1 MTAIVADTHT
11 IIWFLRNSQRLSD
24 NAAAAMDSAIQANLP
39 IYIAS
44 ISLVEMVYLMER
56 GKIPTVA
63 FDQLMATLDESTS
76 AFEVAPLDRTIT
88 LALASIDRAI
98 VPEMP
103 DRIIAA
109 TAQSLGLPLVTRDH
123 RIQNLSTLTTI
134 W

>member
-1 MTAIVADTHT
+1 MTAVVADTHA
-11 IIWFLRNSQRLSD
+11 IVWFLKNSNQLSD
-24 NAAAAMDSAIQANLP
+24 HAATAMDRAIQAGLP

-56 GKIPTVA
+56 GKIPTDA
-63 FDQLMATLDESTS
+63 FEQFMVTLEQPTS
-76 AFEVAPLDRTIT
+76 AFEVVPLDRTIT
-88 LALASIDRAI
+88 LSLVSIDRAI

-109 TAQSLGLPLVTRDH
+109 TAQRLGLPLVTRDC
-123 RIQNLSTLTTI
+123 RIQNLSTLVTI

>member
-1 MTAIVADTHT
+1 MTAVVAGTHA

-39 IYIAS
+39 IHIAS

-56 GKIPTVA
+56 GKIPAA
-63 FDQLMATLDESTS
+63 FEQLMATLDEPTST
-76 AFEVAPLDRTIT
+76 FEVIPLDRTIT
-88 LALASIDRAI
+88 LALASIDRAT

-109 TAQSLGLPLVTRDH
+109 TAHSLGLPLVTRDH
-123 RIQNLSTLTTI
+123 RIQHLSTLTTI

>member
-1 MTAIVADTHT
+1 MTAIVADTHA
-11 IIWFLRNSQRLSD
+11 IIWFLRNSQRISD

-63 FDQLMATLDESTS
+63 FDQLMATLDEPTST
-76 AFEVAPLDRTIT
+76 FEVVPLDRTII
-88 LALASIDRAI
+88 LSLASIDRAI

>member
-1 MTAIVADTHT
+1 MTAVVADTHA

-39 IYIAS
+39 IHIAS
-44 ISLVEMVYLMER
+44 ISLVEMVYLTER
-56 GKIPTVA
+56 GKIPTAA
-63 FDQLMATLDESTS
+63 FEQLMVTLDEPTS
-76 AFEVAPLDRTIT
+76 AFEVVPLDLTIT
-88 LALASIDRAI
+88 LALASIDRAT

>member
-1 MTAIVADTHT
+1 MTAVVADTHA

-24 NAAAAMDSAIQANLP
+24 NATAAMDSAIQANLP
-39 IYIAS
+39 IHIAS
-44 ISLVEMVYLMER
+44 ISLVEMVYLTER
-56 GKIPTVA
+56 GKIPTAA
-63 FDQLMATLDESTS
+63 FEQLMVTLDEPTS
-76 AFEVAPLDRTIT
+76 AFEVVPLDLTIT
-88 LALASIDRAI
+88 LALASIDRAT